1 MLKPVNWKELRP
13 RRIVTSTL
21 GYPDY
26 FTERHKRKML
36 ELAKLRPSDVFY
48 DLGCGDASV
57 LIFAAKEF
65 RVRKAV
71 GFESEPRRKAKAI
84 QRVESEGLSSRI
96 KIKGEMKNADLSGAD
111 VILSMHPEDEE
122 DYDYFFK
129 SRVRSGTRLIKHD
142 LPLLGFD
149 FDDVDYPFYL
159 IRFPLRRM
167 RTAGQWAS
175 KVMGRDLGSLQDLWH
190 ELLYYGHE
198 KGYEKP
204 EVRTFDRILRLR
216 VKPRLK

>member
-1 MLKPVNWKELRP
+1 MLKPVNWRELRP

-175 KVMGRDLGSLQDLWH
+175 KVMGRDLGSLQELWH

-204 EVRTFDRILRLR
+204 EVRTFDRILRHH
-216 VKPRLK
+216 VKPRRK

>member
-36 ELAKLRPSDVFY
+36 ELAKLKPSDVFY

>member
-13 RRIVTSTL
+13 RRLVTSTL

-36 ELAKLRPSDVFY
+36 ELAKLKPSDVFY

-122 DYDYFFK
+122 DYDYFSK

-159 IRFPLRRM
+159 IQFPLRRM

-175 KVMGRDLGSLQDLWH
+175 KVMGRDLRSLQYLWH
-190 ELLYYGHE
+190 ELLYYGYE

-204 EVRTFDRILRLR
+204 EVKTFDRILRLR
-216 VKPRLK
+216 V